1 MSINIK
7 KQVIYDPGSAKFQED
22 ELIYCPDKMIFGVL
36 DGVSGLYTPKIGP
49 AIYNGLSGAQNVAKI
64 VSNVFSDAPN
74 GIKLEGIL
82 KTANLSVRK
91 FCLSKNLD
99 LSHSESLPA
108 VDFAVA
114 QIISNKI
121 NIFSTGD
128 CFAVWQ
134 KWNGTLGFT
143 KNQGYKYDLTLEK
156 KIKQMLKKYNDRDR
170 AWRELLPW
178 ISSQRRILINNK
190 GFAMLNGQDGLYTS
204 WQHVVLELASIKY
217 LVLFT
222 DGMVLFSD
230 TKHERLLAQKI
241 IRLYKK
247 GGLMSILNNTRKA
260 EAQDREFS
268 HSKFSEATAVA
279 LDFV

>member
-1 MSINIK
+1 
-7 KQVIYDPGSAKFQED
+7 
-22 ELIYCPDKMIFGVL
+22 
-36 DGVSGLYTPKIGP
+36 
-49 AIYNGLSGAQNVAKI
+49 
-64 VSNVFSDAPN
+64 
-74 GIKLEGIL
+74 
-82 KTANLSVRK
+82 
-91 FCLSKNLD
+91 
-99 LSHSESLPA
+99 
-108 VDFAVA
+108 
-114 QIISNKI
+114 
-121 NIFSTGD
+121 
-128 CFAVWQ
+128 
-134 KWNGTLGFT
+134 
-143 KNQGYKYDLTLEK
+143 LEK